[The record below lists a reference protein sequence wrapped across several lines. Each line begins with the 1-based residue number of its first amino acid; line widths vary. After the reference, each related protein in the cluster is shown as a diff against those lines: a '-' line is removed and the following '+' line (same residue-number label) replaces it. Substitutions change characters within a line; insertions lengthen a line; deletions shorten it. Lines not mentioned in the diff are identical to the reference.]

1 MAYKKYYQLVTM
13 SYEGTTIEATCFAQS
28 TQHGFRHGII
38 NVRVYYGD
46 SSLKIYNRIELGL
59 KPFAVNYLNRT
70 WEERRYDS
78 LFFSLFDML
87 FNRKGWDTKEHH
99 KQILNVI
106 KNGTRIYKDLTEV

>member
-13 SYEGTTIEATCFAQS
+13 GYEGTEIEATCF
-28 TQHGFRHGII
+28 TQALKYGFRHGLTS
-38 NVRVYYGD
+38 VRVSYGD
-46 SSLKIYNRIELGL
+46 SSSRVHNRIELGL
-59 KPFAVNYLNRT
+59 RAFAVNYLNRT
-70 WEERRYDS
+70 WEARKYDS

-106 KNGTRIYKDLTEV
+106 KYGTRIYKDLEI